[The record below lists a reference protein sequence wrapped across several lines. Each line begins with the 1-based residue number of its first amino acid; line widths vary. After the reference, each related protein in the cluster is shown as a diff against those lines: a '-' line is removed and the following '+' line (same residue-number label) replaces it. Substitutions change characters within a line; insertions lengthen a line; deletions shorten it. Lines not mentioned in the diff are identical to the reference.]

1 MPSIVFYINGDRI
14 YALLNMNKSLKYITF
29 YYVVIWTILGM
40 FTSKPNDHWCVNVNK
55 LQIERK
61 SFINL
66 KYWENFIFRQAK
78 PFQSLFMNLF
88 PCKSLHNLVFQYI
101 HDEPVSIWIFL
112 SNFEL
117 QKLCVY
123 KPLTVCMLSLFVSP
137 RTFQVLEQD
146 HHLMCWLWIN
156 LLHILIS
163 CFSI

>member
-1 MPSIVFYINGDRI
+1 MGIGFML
-14 YALLNMNKSLKYITF
+14 LLNMNKSLKYITF

-40 FTSKPNDHWCVNVNK
+40 FTSKPNDYWCVNVNK

-112 SNFEL
+112 SNLSF
-117 QKLCVY
+117 KTFVY
-123 KPLTVCMLSLFVSP
+123 KYISLYACNHSFLSP
-137 RTFQVLEQD
+137 WTFQVQVQR
-146 HHLMCWLWIN
+146 
-156 LLHILIS
+156 S
-163 CFSI
+163 SIDK